1 MKEKEFEQHRAEF
14 ADHVVS
20 RPIQIKFRLA
30 ARSDTH
36 SFDLGDRVEKVF
48 KYVSGHLREA
58 L

>member
-1 MKEKEFEQHRAEF
+1 MNEQHKAEF
-14 ADHVVS
+14 AGHVVS

-36 SFDLGDRVEKVF
+36 SFDLGDPVEKVF